1 MTRKLFAVA
10 TAFTFAFSF
19 LPASAQQGLAQSG
32 PSMQAEQPAAT
43 SPHGEDVVSLGDLHL
58 FGFFT
63 RETPPNARNAG
74 GFLSIHNH
82 GGDDRLISASSPVAQ
97 RVELHTMTMDGDV
110 MRMRQLENGI
120 EVPADTLVELAP
132 GGLHVMFIDIE
143 EAFSQ
148 GQMIPVTLTFET
160 SGSVDVMMPVVARS
174 MGTAMGMDHGA
185 HGHGHGHGG
194 QGNTN

>member
-32 PSMQAEQPAAT
+32 QSMQAEQPAAT

-74 GFLSIHNH
+74 GFLATVLQGEEPEESK
-82 GGDDRLISASSPVAQ
+82 L
-97 RVELHTMTMDGDV
+97 
-110 MRMRQLENGI
+110 
-120 EVPADTLVELAP
+120 
-132 GGLHVMFIDIE
+132 GGL
-143 EAFSQ
+143 
-148 GQMIPVTLTFET
+148 LTA
-160 SGSVDVMMPVVARS
+160 G
-174 MGTAMGMDHGA
+174 
-185 HGHGHGHGG
+185 
-194 QGNTN
+194 